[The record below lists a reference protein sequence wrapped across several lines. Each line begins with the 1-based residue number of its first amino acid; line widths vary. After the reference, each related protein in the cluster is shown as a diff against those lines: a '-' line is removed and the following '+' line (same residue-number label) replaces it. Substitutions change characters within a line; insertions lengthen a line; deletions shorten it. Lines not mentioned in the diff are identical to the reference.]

1 MAHNSANNLLKPT
14 PFPYLLSDSSQAN
27 KVVSRGT
34 VDLKL
39 ALVTLVVAMEA
50 TQSKLTVYSSS
61 FAQIWAPPPI
71 NQLIDIC

>member
-50 TQSKLTVYSSS
+50 TQSELTVELLCSDLGPT
-61 FAQIWAPPPI
+61 A
-71 NQLIDIC
+71 D